1 MKRLGIFF
9 ILVFLSSCF
18 EDDFFI
24 ENRKTIGHINNQIAF
39 LDMELLGENKPSFV
53 LELQSGGKFKY
64 LSVLDGF
71 LICNAMV
78 TEDCMV
84 WHNAYLQNYISKND
98 LLPSKNSGRRLWFRV
113 SGKVKPLNK
122 SDDYVG
128 NPFVLTYAERI
139 LSCPVNYQVVATP
152 VPLMDTVWKMIG
164 FVDDNDKVYSHP
176 ACESRIIMT
185 FTSKPLDDYP
195 QNLPDGK
202 RIEVHTG
209 NYLFNLTGRALSYS
223 VIENSNKIRLK
234 YVSSPFF
241 IPGVRNY
248 VMHDGPTTL
257 ETIQKSDSL
266 FLLLSTDTLDYALE
280 KNILKL
286 SNPKTKLNAMF
297 VAN

>member
-1 MKRLGIFF
+1 
-9 ILVFLSSCF
+9 
-18 EDDFFI
+18 
-24 ENRKTIGHINNQIAF
+24 
-39 LDMELLGENKPSFV
+39 MELLEENKPSFV

-78 TEDCMV
+78 TEDCMG

-113 SGKVKPLNK
+113 SGNVKTLYK
-122 SDDYVG
+122 SDDFVG
-128 NPFVLTYAERI
+128 NPFVLTNAERI
-139 LSCPVNYQVVATP
+139 LSCPVNYQVVAAP

-164 FVDDNDKVYSHP
+164 FVDDKNKVYSHP

-234 YVSSPFF
+234 YLSSPFF
-241 IPGVRNY
+241 ILGVRNY

-266 FLLLSTDTLDYALE
+266 FLLLSTDTLDYELE
-280 KNILKL
+280 NNILKL
-286 SNPKTKLNAMF
+286 QNSKKKLNAMF